1 MAKASFT
8 KLKLKTDTS
17 VKTIN
22 FNDIEIEI
30 KQYLSIN
37 ETISLIENI
46 INNSATELK
55 FYSPALV
62 HLFYALEVI
71 YNYTNISF
79 TDKQKEEPAKLYDTI
94 VSSGLWNAIEE
105 AIPEDE
111 LDFICEALGC
121 PTLFLKNEDFS
132 ELILNVTNRAKFVQE
147 FGEGITVGVLGEK
160 TPEGYVDKSFKVDIT
175 LEEPK
180 GDLCYYEQL

>member
-30 KQYLSIN
+30 KQYLPIN

-111 LDFICEALGC
+111 LDFICEALDDTINSVYKYQNSVMGILDTISQDYS
-121 PTLFLKNEDFS
+121 TLSLDASEIQKKLNSAEGVEFLKD
-132 ELILNVTNRAKFVQE
+132 VMDK
-147 FGEGITVGVLGEK
+147 LG
-160 TPEGYVDKSFKVDIT
+160 
-175 LEEPK
+175 
-180 GDLCYYEQL
+180 

>member
-62 HLFYALEVI
+62 HLFYALEVV

-111 LDFICEALGC
+111 LDFICEALDDTINSVYKYQNSVMGILDTISQDYS
-121 PTLFLKNEDFS
+121 TLSLDASEIQKKLNSAEGVEFLKD
-132 ELILNVTNRAKFVQE
+132 VMAK
-147 FGEGITVGVLGEK
+147 LG
-160 TPEGYVDKSFKVDIT
+160 
-175 LEEPK
+175 
-180 GDLCYYEQL
+180 

>member
-111 LDFICEALGC
+111 LDFICEALDDTINSVYKYQNSVMGILDTISQDYS
-121 PTLFLKNEDFS
+121 TLSLDASEIQKKLNSAEGVEFLKD
-132 ELILNVTNRAKFVQE
+132 VMAK
-147 FGEGITVGVLGEK
+147 LG
-160 TPEGYVDKSFKVDIT
+160 
-175 LEEPK
+175 
-180 GDLCYYEQL
+180 

>member
-1 MAKASFT
+1 MAKASFA

-17 VKTIN
+17 IKTIN
-22 FNDIEIEI
+22 FNDIEIEV
-30 KQYLSIN
+30 KQYLPIN

-62 HLFYALEVI
+62 HLFYALEII

-79 TDKQKEEPAKLYDTI
+79 TDKQKEEPTKLYDTI

-111 LDFICEALGC
+111 LDFICEALDDTINSVYKYQNSVMGILDTISQDYS
-121 PTLFLKNEDFS
+121 TLSLDASEIQKKLNSAEGVEFLKD
-132 ELILNVTNRAKFVQE
+132 VMDK
-147 FGEGITVGVLGEK
+147 LG
-160 TPEGYVDKSFKVDIT
+160 
-175 LEEPK
+175 
-180 GDLCYYEQL
+180 

>member
-17 VKTIN
+17 IKTIN

-30 KQYLSIN
+30 KQYLPIN

-62 HLFYALEVI
+62 HLFYVLEVI

-79 TDKQKEEPAKLYDTI
+79 TDKQKEEPTKLYDTI
-94 VSSGLWNAIEE
+94 VSSGLWSAIEE

-111 LDFICEALGC
+111 LDFICEALDDTINSVYKYQNSVMGILDTISQDYS
-121 PTLFLKNEDFS
+121 TLSLDASEIQKKLNSAEGVEFLKD
-132 ELILNVTNRAKFVQE
+132 VMDK
-147 FGEGITVGVLGEK
+147 LG
-160 TPEGYVDKSFKVDIT
+160 
-175 LEEPK
+175 
-180 GDLCYYEQL
+180 

>member
-30 KQYLSIN
+30 KQYLPIN

-79 TDKQKEEPAKLYDTI
+79 TDKQKEEPAKLYDII

-111 LDFICEALGC
+111 LDFICEALDDTINSVYKYQNSVMGILDTISQDYS
-121 PTLFLKNEDFS
+121 TLSLDASEIQKKLNSAEGVEFLKD
-132 ELILNVTNRAKFVQE
+132 VMDK
-147 FGEGITVGVLGEK
+147 LG
-160 TPEGYVDKSFKVDIT
+160 
-175 LEEPK
+175 
-180 GDLCYYEQL
+180 

>member
-22 FNDIEIEI
+22 FNDMEIEV
-30 KQYLSIN
+30 KQYLPIN

-111 LDFICEALGC
+111 LDFICEALDDTINSVYKYQNSVMGILDTISQDYS
-121 PTLFLKNEDFS
+121 TLSLDASEIQKKLNSAEGVEFLKD
-132 ELILNVTNRAKFVQE
+132 VMDK
-147 FGEGITVGVLGEK
+147 LG
-160 TPEGYVDKSFKVDIT
+160 
-175 LEEPK
+175 
-180 GDLCYYEQL
+180 

>member
-17 VKTIN
+17 IKTIN

-30 KQYLSIN
+30 KQYLPIN

-94 VSSGLWNAIEE
+94 VSSGLWSAVEE

-111 LDFICEALGC
+111 LDFICEALDDSIDSIYKYQNSVMGILDTISQDYS
-121 PTLFLKNEDFS
+121 TLSLDASEIQKKLNSAEGVEFLKD
-132 ELILNVTNRAKFVQE
+132 VMDK
-147 FGEGITVGVLGEK
+147 LG
-160 TPEGYVDKSFKVDIT
+160 
-175 LEEPK
+175 
-180 GDLCYYEQL
+180 

>member
-30 KQYLSIN
+30 KQYLPIN
-37 ETISLIENI
+37 ETISLVENI

-62 HLFYALEVI
+62 HLFYTLEVI

-105 AIPEDE
+105 VIPEDE
-111 LDFICEALGC
+111 LDFICETLDDSIDSVYKYQNSVMGILDTISQDYSALSLDASEIQKKLNSAEGVE
-121 PTLFLKNEDFS
+121 FLKD
-132 ELILNVTNRAKFVQE
+132 VMDK
-147 FGEGITVGVLGEK
+147 LG
-160 TPEGYVDKSFKVDIT
+160 
-175 LEEPK
+175 
-180 GDLCYYEQL
+180 

>member
-30 KQYLSIN
+30 KQYLPIN

-79 TDKQKEEPAKLYDTI
+79 TDKQKEDPTKLYDTI
-94 VSSGLWNAIEE
+94 CSSGLWSAIKE

-111 LDFICEALGC
+111 LDFICEALDDTINSVYKYQNSVMGILDTISKDYSNLNLEASDIQQKLAD
-121 PTLFLKNEDFS
+121 PENLALLKD
-132 ELILNVTNRAKFVQE
+132 IMGK
-147 FGEGITVGVLGEK
+147 LG
-160 TPEGYVDKSFKVDIT
+160 
-175 LEEPK
+175 
-180 GDLCYYEQL
+180 

>member
-17 VKTIN
+17 IKTIN

-30 KQYLSIN
+30 KQYLPIN

-94 VSSGLWNAIEE
+94 VSSGLWSAIEE

-111 LDFICEALGC
+111 LDFICEALDDSIDSIYKYQNSVMGILDTISQDYS
-121 PTLFLKNEDFS
+121 TLSLDASEIQKKLNSAEGVEFLKD
-132 ELILNVTNRAKFVQE
+132 VMAK
-147 FGEGITVGVLGEK
+147 LG
-160 TPEGYVDKSFKVDIT
+160 
-175 LEEPK
+175 
-180 GDLCYYEQL
+180 

>member
-30 KQYLSIN
+30 KQYLPIN

-62 HLFYALEVI
+62 HLFYVLEVI

-111 LDFICEALGC
+111 LDFICEALDDTINSVYKYQNSVMGILDTISQDYS
-121 PTLFLKNEDFS
+121 TLSLDASEIQKKLNSAEGVEFLKD
-132 ELILNVTNRAKFVQE
+132 VMDK
-147 FGEGITVGVLGEK
+147 LG
-160 TPEGYVDKSFKVDIT
+160 
-175 LEEPK
+175 
-180 GDLCYYEQL
+180 

>member
-17 VKTIN
+17 IKTIN

-30 KQYLSIN
+30 KQYLPIN

-62 HLFYALEVI
+62 HLFYVLEVI

-79 TDKQKEEPAKLYDTI
+79 TDKQKEEPTKLYDTI
-94 VSSGLWNAIEE
+94 VSSGLWSAIEE

-111 LDFICEALGC
+111 LDFICEALDDTINSVYKYQNSVMGILDTISQDYS
-121 PTLFLKNEDFS
+121 TLSLDASEIQKKLNSAEGVEFLKD
-132 ELILNVTNRAKFVQE
+132 VMAK
-147 FGEGITVGVLGEK
+147 LG
-160 TPEGYVDKSFKVDIT
+160 
-175 LEEPK
+175 
-180 GDLCYYEQL
+180 

>member
-30 KQYLSIN
+30 KQYLPIN

-62 HLFYALEVI
+62 HLFYVLEVI

-111 LDFICEALGC
+111 LDFICEALDDTIDSVYKYQNSVMGILDTISQDYS
-121 PTLFLKNEDFS
+121 TLSLDASEIQKKLNSAEGVEFLKD
-132 ELILNVTNRAKFVQE
+132 VMDK
-147 FGEGITVGVLGEK
+147 LG
-160 TPEGYVDKSFKVDIT
+160 
-175 LEEPK
+175 
-180 GDLCYYEQL
+180 

>member
-30 KQYLSIN
+30 KQYLPIN

-79 TDKQKEEPAKLYDTI
+79 TDKQKEEPTKLYDTI
-94 VSSGLWNAIEE
+94 CSSGLWSAIKE

-111 LDFICEALGC
+111 LDFICEALDDTINSVYKYQNSVMGILDTISQDYSNLSLEASDIQQKLAN
-121 PTLFLKNEDFS
+121 PENLALLKD
-132 ELILNVTNRAKFVQE
+132 IMGK
-147 FGEGITVGVLGEK
+147 LG
-160 TPEGYVDKSFKVDIT
+160 
-175 LEEPK
+175 
-180 GDLCYYEQL
+180 

>member
-1 MAKASFT
+1 MAKASFA

-30 KQYLSIN
+30 KQYLPIN

-111 LDFICEALGC
+111 LDFICEALDDTINSVYKYQNSVMGILDTISQDYS
-121 PTLFLKNEDFS
+121 TLSLDASEIQKKLNSAEGVEFLKD
-132 ELILNVTNRAKFVQE
+132 VMDK
-147 FGEGITVGVLGEK
+147 LG
-160 TPEGYVDKSFKVDIT
+160 
-175 LEEPK
+175 
-180 GDLCYYEQL
+180 

>member
-17 VKTIN
+17 IKTIN

-30 KQYLSIN
+30 KQYLPIN

-111 LDFICEALGC
+111 LDFICEALDDTINSVYKYQNSVMGILDTISQDYS
-121 PTLFLKNEDFS
+121 TLSLDASEIQKKLNSAEGVEFLKD
-132 ELILNVTNRAKFVQE
+132 VMDK
-147 FGEGITVGVLGEK
+147 LG
-160 TPEGYVDKSFKVDIT
+160 
-175 LEEPK
+175 
-180 GDLCYYEQL
+180 

>member
-1 MAKASFT
+1 MAKPSFA

-17 VKTIN
+17 IKTIN
-22 FNDIEIEI
+22 FNDIEIEV
-30 KQYLSIN
+30 KQYLPIN
-37 ETISLIENI
+37 ETISLVENI

-62 HLFYALEVI
+62 HLFYTLEVI

-105 AIPEDE
+105 VIPEDE
-111 LDFICEALGC
+111 LDFICEALDDTINSVYKYQNSVMGILDTISQDYS
-121 PTLFLKNEDFS
+121 TLSLDASEIQKKLNSGEGVEFLKD
-132 ELILNVTNRAKFVQE
+132 VMAK
-147 FGEGITVGVLGEK
+147 LG
-160 TPEGYVDKSFKVDIT
+160 
-175 LEEPK
+175 
-180 GDLCYYEQL
+180 

>member
-30 KQYLSIN
+30 KQYLPIN

-111 LDFICEALGC
+111 LDFICEALDDTINSVYKYQNSVMGILDTISQDYS
-121 PTLFLKNEDFS
+121 TLSLDASEIQKKLNSAEGIEFLKD
-132 ELILNVTNRAKFVQE
+132 VMDK
-147 FGEGITVGVLGEK
+147 LG
-160 TPEGYVDKSFKVDIT
+160 
-175 LEEPK
+175 
-180 GDLCYYEQL
+180 

>member
-22 FNDIEIEI
+22 FNDMEIEV
-30 KQYLSIN
+30 KQYLPIN

-79 TDKQKEEPAKLYDTI
+79 TDKQKEEPTKLYDTI
-94 VSSGLWNAIEE
+94 VSSGLWSAIEE

-111 LDFICEALGC
+111 LDFICEALDDTINSVYKYQNSVMGILDTISQDYS
-121 PTLFLKNEDFS
+121 TLSLDASEIQKKLNSAEGVEFLKD
-132 ELILNVTNRAKFVQE
+132 VMAK
-147 FGEGITVGVLGEK
+147 LG
-160 TPEGYVDKSFKVDIT
+160 
-175 LEEPK
+175 
-180 GDLCYYEQL
+180 